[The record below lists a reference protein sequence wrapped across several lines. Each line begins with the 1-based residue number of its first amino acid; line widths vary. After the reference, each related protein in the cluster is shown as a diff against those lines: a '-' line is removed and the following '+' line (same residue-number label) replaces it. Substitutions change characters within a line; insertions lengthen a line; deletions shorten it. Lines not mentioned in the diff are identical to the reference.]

1 MLCLSK
7 KIDYALVALAYL
19 AERGGEGI
27 ASAREV
33 AEANDLPLPLLM
45 KILKRLHRSGVVT
58 GTRGVKGGYRL
69 VRNTDSLTLHDLIVI
84 VEDGDP
90 IHRRHRHGPV
100 QALQYRLVRFLQ
112 DVKLSDLVIPGR
124 RIDVPL
130 ERIMQNEPK
139 LVTSF

>member
-19 AERGGEGI
+19 AEREREGV
-27 ASAREV
+27 ASAREI
-33 AEANDLPLPLLM
+33 AQANELPLPLLM
-45 KILKRLHRSGVVT
+45 KILKRLHRHGVVS

-69 VRNTDSLTLHDLIVI
+69 ARDTDSLSLHDLIVI

-100 QALQYRLVRFLQ
+100 QALQYRLVRFLR

-130 ERIMQNEPK
+130 ERILHNEPK

>member
-19 AERGGEGI
+19 AERGDGGSV
-27 ASAREV
+27 ASAREI
-33 AEANDLPLPLLM
+33 AEVNGLPLPLLM
-45 KILKRLHRSGVVT
+45 KILKRLHRQGVVT

-69 VRNTDSLTLHDLIVI
+69 IRDTDSLSLHDLIAI
-84 VEDGDP
+84 VEEGDAM
-90 IHRRHRHGPV
+90 HRRHRHGPV
-100 QALQYRLVRFLQ
+100 QALQYRLVRFLR

-130 ERIMQNEPK
+130 E
-139 LVTSF
+139 LLAAAST